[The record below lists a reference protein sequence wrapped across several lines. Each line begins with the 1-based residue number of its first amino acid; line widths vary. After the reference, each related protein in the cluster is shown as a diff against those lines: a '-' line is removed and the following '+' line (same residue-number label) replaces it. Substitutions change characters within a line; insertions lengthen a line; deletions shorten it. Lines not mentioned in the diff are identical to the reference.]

1 VNETERY
8 LRRATRGLSG
18 QARRDAQ
25 QELRGAIEDKVWRFT
40 LLGMGQGEAT
50 QAALRDLG
58 SPYAIA
64 SGLTRVHTLPR
75 AALAALLATTAILLG
90 VQALAQ
96 VPTVRAMPDPEY
108 QSCVYD
114 EAALQ
119 RASVEDAARWRL
131 QLSRPGGR
139 ARLEAAC
146 RATTP
151 SLGNTLLR
159 LSDLTSALTR
169 AGVRVRTPGR
179 RLEGFLYLTFPGSS
193 AEQTLDLSEYM
204 REIAGES
211 YVQTWSLINHLR
223 RTPGVPVRL
232 IGQVNPVLQ
241 LGETKIQLGTSAAPI
256 LATNLYAGALSDLL
270 NLQPLT
276 DAGTPLRTEWGFDVP
291 GQAGS
296 QIGVDAPDGTL
307 FVVISNVA
315 FTGPKL
321 KAGAAYTFRIRIAEG
336 GRITTPFTVKSLVD
350 STSGLVQTTAR
361 RQPTLLVYRL
371 DTSDLRTLKLVPV
384 PSSSLR
390 LNP

>member
-18 QARRDAQ
+18 QVRRDAH

-40 LLGMGQGEAT
+40 LLGMNPEEAT
-50 QAALRDLG
+50 RAALRDLG
-58 SPYAIA
+58 SPQAIA

-75 AALAALLATTAILLG
+75 TALAAVLAATATLLG

-96 VPTVRAMPDPEY
+96 VPTVRAMADPEY

-119 RASVEDAARWRL
+119 QASMEDAARWRL
-131 QLSRPGGR
+131 QLSQPGGR

-169 AGVRVRTPGR
+169 AGVRIRTPER
-179 RLEGFLYLTFPGSS
+179 RLEGFLYLTFPGSP
-193 AEQTLDLSEYM
+193 AEQTLDLSEYL

-232 IGQVNPVLQ
+232 TGQVNPALH
-241 LGETKIQLGTSAAPI
+241 LRPL
-256 LATNLYAGALSDLL
+256 LASGV
-270 NLQPLT
+270 
-276 DAGTPLRTEWGFDVP
+276 PLRTEWGFDVP
-291 GQAGS
+291 GQARS
-296 QIGVDAPDGTL
+296 QVGVDAPDDTL
-307 FVVISNVA
+307 FVVISNA
-315 FTGPKL
+315 ALTAL
-321 KAGAAYTFRIRIAEG
+321 NHSSNAAYTFRIRVARG
-336 GRITTPFTVKSLVD
+336 GRIDAPFLEGTLVD
-350 STSGLVQTTAR
+350 STSGLVQATAR
-361 RQPTLLVYRL
+361 RQLALLVYRL
-371 DTSDLRTLKLVPV
+371 DPDDLRTLKLTSVPA
-384 PSSSLR
+384 SSLE
-390 LNP
+390 LKP